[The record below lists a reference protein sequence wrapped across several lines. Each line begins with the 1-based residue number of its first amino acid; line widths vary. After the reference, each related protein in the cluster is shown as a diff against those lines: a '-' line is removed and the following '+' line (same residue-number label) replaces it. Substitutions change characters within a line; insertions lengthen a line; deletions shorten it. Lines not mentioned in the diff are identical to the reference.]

1 MSNININIII
11 NTVTFIISCAT
22 ILAAAYNCRKNQNAK
37 YVPSG
42 KWTCNGVQIVPLNA
56 EIEKSLDALTVA
68 PKFVNWLQTIL
79 NTGELIVQT
88 VTVTDIN
95 WFSAKPDP
103 LKLGFVKCI
112 LTDAVDAIT
121 GKKIMSN
128 IVFIRGNSVAV
139 LIVVKVLEK
148 TAVQDITPVQSKKYV
163 LLCEQMR
170 APMGKKVKEICAGMT
185 DAEGNIMSVVLK
197 EVQEETGIQIKHI
210 EELWP
215 LGTIMPSPGACDELI
230 YLYAYNTVMSKKEF
244 EEKQQKLYGNAEEHE
259 EIQLQFVEINEYENT
274 VLEETGDVKGECAF
288 RRWKQQ

>member
-1 MSNININIII
+1 
-11 NTVTFIISCAT
+11 
-22 ILAAAYNCRKNQNAK
+22 
-37 YVPSG
+37 
-42 KWTCNGVQIVPLNA
+42 VPLNA

-79 NTGELIVQT
+79 NAGELIVPT
-88 VTVTDIN
+88 VTVTDVN

-103 LKLGFVKCI
+103 VKLGFVKCV
-112 LTDAVDAIT
+112 LTGAVDVIT
-121 GKKIMSN
+121 GKKVMSN

-139 LIVVKVLEK
+139 LIVVKVLSK
-148 TAVQDITPVQSKKYV
+148 TAVYDTTYV

-185 DAEGNIMSVVLK
+185 DAEGNIMSVALK

-210 EELWP
+210 EELVP

>member
-1 MSNININIII
+1 MFNNIINSLTLI
-11 NTVTFIISCAT
+11 VSCIT
-22 ILAAAYNCRKNQNAK
+22 IVYASYNFRKNKNKK

-42 KWTCNGVQIVPLNA
+42 KWTCNGVQIIPLNA
-56 EIEKSLDALTVA
+56 EIEKSLDTLTVA
-68 PKFVNWLQTIL
+68 PKFVKWLQTIL
-79 NTGELIVQT
+79 ETGELLVPT
-88 VTVTDIN
+88 VTVTDVN

-103 LKLGFVKCI
+103 VKLGFVKCI
-112 LTDAVDAIT
+112 LTDAVDAKT
-121 GKKIMSN
+121 GKKVMSN

-139 LIVVKVLEK
+139 LIIVKVLGK
-148 TAVQDITPVQSKKYV
+148 SVLQDKKYV

-170 APMGKKVKEICAGMT
+170 ASMGKKVKEICAGMT
-185 DAEGNIMSVVLK
+185 DAEGNIMSVALK

-230 YLYAYNTVMSKKEF
+230 YLYAYQTVMSSKEF

-259 EIQLQFVEINEYENT
+259 EIQLQFVEINEYENM
-274 VLEETGDVKGECAF
+274 VLEETGDAKGECAF